1 MKMNSKF
8 KPLGY
13 IVYEGPSLLDGSPI
27 VIIIN
32 KIKAASKNTK
42 TGALVQSFI
51 IRSDINPVE
60 ALKTGDDASI
70 CGHCIHRPSLAAY
83 TGAPPCYVNV
93 GRSVLQVYSAYKRG
107 RYVKAS
113 PNEVAHYLT
122 GLKLRIGTYGDGA
135 AAPVKIWQ
143 QLTQFTADHVGYSHQ
158 WENAKF
164 DHSAWAPLLM
174 ASADTIEEAARA
186 NLYGM
191 RVFRVSVGVDK
202 QAGEA
207 ACPASAESGKKTTC
221 DNCMLCAGT
230 SKNAKDIVIADHAL
244 GHKKRVISIQSVG
257 V

>member
-1 MKMNSKF
+1 MQSKVK
-8 KPLGY
+8 KPIGY
-13 IVYEGPSLLDGSPI
+13 IVYEGPSELDGSPI
-27 VIIIN
+27 VVIIN
-32 KIKAASKNTK
+32 KIRAASKNVK

-60 ALKTGDDASI
+60 ALKTGDDVAI

-93 GRSVLQVYSAYKRG
+93 GRSVASVYKAYKRG
-107 RYVKAS
+107 SYAYAS
-113 PNEVAHYLT
+113 PAEAALYLT

-158 WENAKF
+158 WENPSF
-164 DHSAWAPLLM
+164 DHAAWSKLVM
-174 ASADTIEEAARA
+174 ASADTIDEAARA

-230 SKNAKDIVIADHAL
+230 SKAAKDIVIADHAL
-244 GHKKRVISIQSVG
+244 GHKKRVISINAI
-257 V
+257 